1 MQNDFRFSPCLSG
14 FHGVVFLRRPSFPF
28 KHTLSMIELLPALE
42 TAVWAIKTARDIF
55 HKVTEHKDRCGALID
70 RCEELIV
77 HICAQF
83 PPGSP
88 AQLDRELTNKVEE
101 YVTASLCLYRRI

>member
-1 MQNDFRFSPCLSG
+1 
-14 FHGVVFLRRPSFPF
+14 
-28 KHTLSMIELLPALE
+28 MIELLPALE
-42 TAVWAIKTARDIF
+42 AAVWALKTARDIF
-55 HKVTEHKDRCGALID
+55 HKVTEHKDRCGALIG

-88 AQLDRELTNKVEE
+88 AQLNRELTKVEE
-101 YVTASLCLYRRI
+101 YVRASLCLYRRI